1 MNNYVNDIRIGHDQR
16 KRLHITYSGEA
27 PARHPYNSPTK
38 QATIFFFISKHV
50 AVSSFVKRF
59 LFIMKKTSRA

>member
-38 QATIFFFISKHV
+38 QATIFF
-50 AVSSFVKRF
+50 
-59 LFIMKKTSRA
+59 LFRNTWQCLVLLNVFSL